1 MSLVENERIA
11 ENPNNTQNQI
21 DTKDHMLRLDSLQH
35 KGEKDLEN
43 EIYHLRNKMEQAVWQ
58 EHSMTSEVVVQIS
71 SKLDRKINEYMKIL
85 KLKKDL
91 K

>member
-1 MSLVENERIA
+1 MSFTGNDRIA
-11 ENPNNTQNQI
+11 ESTNDTQDQI
-21 DTKDHMLRLDSLQH
+21 DTKDHILRLDSLQRT
-35 KGEKDLEN
+35 GEKDLED
-43 EIYHLRNKMEQAVWQ
+43 EIYRLRNKMEQAVWQ

-85 KLKKDL
+85 KLKKEM